1 MSKNAISIKN
11 LSKTYKIKGGDG
23 KVALKDVSLDIPKG
37 SFFGLLGPNGAG
49 KSTMINILSGLVN
62 KSSGSVEVC
71 GIDQDKDPRAVKYK
85 LGVVPQE
92 LILDPFFSVREAL
105 EIHAG
110 YYGVPKSERRTDE
123 IIEALSLKDKSA
135 TNSRRLSGGMRR
147 RLLIGKALVHN
158 PEVLILDEPTAG
170 VDIELR
176 QQLWAYVRELNKRG
190 TTVILTTHYLEEAEE
205 LCDDIAI
212 INHGEVVA
220 NDKKSKLLGSVESKR
235 IELRLA
241 KKIKTIPKALKS
253 FKAEIAGDSAI
264 AVSYNPSE
272 VSISDILK
280 SACDEGLDIVDIVTE
295 EARLEDIFLQITK
308 AA

>member
-1 MSKNAISIKN
+1 MVKNAISIKN
-11 LSKTYKIKGGDG
+11 LSKTYTTKGSPE
-23 KVALKDVSLDIPKG
+23 KVALDGVSLDIPKG

-49 KSTMINILSGLVN
+49 KSTMINIIAGLVN
-62 KSSGSVEVC
+62 KSGGSVKVC
-71 GIDQDKDPRAVKYK
+71 GIDQDKDPRGAKFK

-92 LILDPFFSVREAL
+92 LILDPFFNVREAL
-105 EIHAG
+105 DIYAG

-123 IIEALSLKDKSA
+123 IMKALALDDKSA

-176 QQLWAYVRELNKRG
+176 QQLWSYVRELNKQG
-190 TTVILTTHYLEEAEE
+190 TTIILTTHYLEEAEE

-212 INHGEVVA
+212 INHGKIVA
-220 NDKKSKLLGSVESKR
+220 NDKKSKLLKSLENKR

-241 KKIKTIPKALKS
+241 KKVNSVPKKLSKFNAEVVGA
-253 FKAEIAGDSAI
+253 KAIE
-264 AVSYNPSE
+264 VRYCPSK
-272 VSISDILK
+272 VSISDVLK
-280 SACDEGLDIVDIVTE
+280 AACDEGLDIVDIVTE
-295 EARLEDIFLQITK
+295 EARLEDIFLQLTK